1 MLRNIANIKWELYL
15 VYSNPCNC
23 FVGSPPHLV
32 RFQMICGVGRWGL
45 QVMQTLA
52 KERNSLE
59 CIILTS
65 VPQSKLT
72 TQEYGKGIDGAQH
85 ESVTGPAIC

>member
-1 MLRNIANIKWELYL
+1 
-15 VYSNPCNC
+15 
-23 FVGSPPHLV
+23 
-32 RFQMICGVGRWGL
+32 
-45 QVMQTLA
+45 MQTLA
-52 KERNSLE
+52 KEKNSLE

-85 ESVTGPAIC
+85 ETVTRPATC